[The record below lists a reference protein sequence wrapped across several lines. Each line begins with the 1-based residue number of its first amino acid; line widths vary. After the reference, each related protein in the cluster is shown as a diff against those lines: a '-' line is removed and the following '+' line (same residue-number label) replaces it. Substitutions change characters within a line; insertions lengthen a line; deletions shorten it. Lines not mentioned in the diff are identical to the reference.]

1 MEPRSLAEQLL
12 GLPPG
17 SLLDFKIYDDHISLI
32 LPDGCKITVTQSEL
46 EELAALY
53 AMAQPVEQTVAQ
65 QNTAIKRRGRRP
77 GYKYRKGER

>member
-53 AMAQPVEQTVAQ
+53 ALAQPDEQAVAQ
-65 QNTAIKRRGRRP
+65 QKTANKRRGRRP
-77 GYKYRKGER
+77 NYKYRKGE

>member
-1 MEPRSLAEQLL
+1 MEPRTLAEQLL

-17 SLLDFKIYDDHISLI
+17 SLLDFKIFDDHISLI

-53 AMAQPVEQTVAQ
+53 ALAQPVEQTVSQ
-65 QNTAIKRRGRRP
+65 QKTANKRPGRRP
-77 GYKYRKGER
+77 DYKYRKGEG

>member
-1 MEPRSLAEQLL
+1 MEPRTLAEQLL

-17 SLLDFKIYDDHISLI
+17 SLLDFKIFDDHISLI

-53 AMAQPVEQTVAQ
+53 ALAQPVEQTVSQ
-65 QNTAIKRRGRRP
+65 QKIANKRP
-77 GYKYRKGER
+77 GSRPDYKYRKGEG

>member
-12 GLPPG
+12 GLPLG

-32 LPDGCKITVTQSEL
+32 LPDGCKISVTQSEL

-53 AMAQPVEQTVAQ
+53 ALAQPDEQAVAQ
-65 QNTAIKRRGRRP
+65 QKTANKRRGRRP
-77 GYKYRKGER
+77 NYKYRKGE

>member
-1 MEPRSLAEQLL
+1 MEPRTLAEQLL

-17 SLLDFKIYDDHISLI
+17 SLLDFKIFDDHISLI

-53 AMAQPVEQTVAQ
+53 ALAQPVEQTVSQ
-65 QNTAIKRRGRRP
+65 QKTANKRPGRRP
-77 GYKYRKGER
+77 NYKYRKGEG